1 MSEVKNVTITV
12 PVGLNGWQQTG
23 SVVINGM
30 KVEFPMGVE
39 TQVPETAAAL
49 LEKLIE
55 EAKGNAAEGSVGK
68 YKQYVTDADGN
79 AAWEDRL
86 AYKTTAETE
95 VVNLEETALTY
106 AEDDNSFYLLSP
118 WAAELMAGD
127 VATVKYN
134 GTDYECKAV
143 DGKAIQPDAQ
153 AKMVAMGN
161 LAAMGMEGVEGGNP
175 NAPFALIAIHNGD
188 LTEGLY
194 GMLIPLDGA
203 TAATLSVTS
212 KQTRT
217 TIKTIDPEYLP
228 NTGGSVV
235 TAHATITDHTVD
247 RITLEGC
254 DMSFS
259 DLCDAYLSGKTVQI
273 MCSDGTQVLRGLVN
287 ASGNINGTFVL
298 QMDVPR
304 GVMVGG
310 LFVVGIMEKDGVVTF
325 EQIGRVLANE

>member
-86 AYKTTAETE
+86 AYKTTAETV

-106 AEDDNSFYLLSP
+106 DEDDNSFYLLTP
-118 WAAELMAGD
+118 WAADLMVGD
-127 VATVKYN
+127 VATVRYN

-143 DGKAIQPDAQ
+143 DGNAIQPDAQ

-161 LAAMGMEGVEGGNP
+161 LAAMGVEGVEGGNP
-175 NAPFALIAIHNGD
+175 NAPFGMIAITNGD

-194 GMLIPLDGA
+194 GMLINLDGA
-203 TAATLSVTS
+203 TAVTLSVTS
-212 KQTRT
+212 KHTRT

-228 NTGGSVV
+228 KQNRDDNTVIL
-235 TAHATITDHTVD
+235 TIDLTTGMQPSQSHDEAWALAQAGKHLILHV
-247 RITLEGC
+247 IT
-254 DMSFS
+254 
-259 DLCDAYLSGKTVQI
+259 
-273 MCSDGTQVLRGLVN
+273 SDGGYSLPMTEYKVN
-287 ASGNINGTFVL
+287 GDQRDIYFTVIDSERMLNRWTY
-298 QMDVPR
+298 
-304 GVMVGG
+304 GVDGFRMYS
-310 LFVVGIMEKDGVVTF
+310 EK
-325 EQIGRVLANE
+325 L